1 MDDGKS
7 WGGVGV
13 DKVDGGKLKKHHRD
27 LNVKG
32 DKRKL
37 SRVQARSRGGR

>member
-1 MDDGKS
+1 MVGRV
-7 WGGVGV
+7 GVGWGV
-13 DKVDGGKLKKHHRD
+13 DMVDGGKLKKHHRD